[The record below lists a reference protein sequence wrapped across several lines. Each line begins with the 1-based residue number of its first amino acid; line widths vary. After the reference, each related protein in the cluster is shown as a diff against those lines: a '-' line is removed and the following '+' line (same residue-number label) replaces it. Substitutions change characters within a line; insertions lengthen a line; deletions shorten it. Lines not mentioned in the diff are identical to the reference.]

1 MAAQQ
6 VGSLYLE
13 VFLDPT
19 QYYAQIQAVEKRA
32 REMATRIEREWKQA
46 PLRPRVDD
54 RELTDLNRHLD
65 LKRRHYSE
73 VKNYIESN
81 PIKLKVDSSQLNK
94 IDTPV
99 SKSVQIDVN
108 YRVSGAIPQIKDSKI
123 KVDIQLDTKN
133 LKSFASV
140 VGDELEDVGKNIV
153 KGIKKATNRGAIGG
167 IFQGFYEGIGN
178 TYAETLTRGA
188 IKGIEGKFGVSIRN
202 LGKQSSEA
210 VIGGGNTLLKKLG
223 ISDAK
228 KSVDSANQVFKD
240 LFPADIIEKKLDRVE
255 TRFNKLFDSL
265 TKFKSAQENL
275 SNLGA
280 IGQELGSFGQIPFE
294 KIKADRKKKIE
305 EIAQQI
311 KQEQKQNPIKV
322 NIPSEAERM
331 VFATGGFAGAK
342 GKSGNW
348 VASKL
353 QMLLGNK
360 SAVVPVEN
368 PYSDV
373 SASVG
378 DIGPLRWSAEA
389 AYKTLKTPIKHKVNP
404 DAVSMARQA
413 YAAHLENPTLP
424 VRLAGY
430 SFGGQTANDSLEILK
445 ALGVKDV
452 KAVGMGSP
460 SFGKLSST
468 SRSDFQIA
476 LGKGD
481 GVKRLQDMGAF
492 FAGQGKNLNITPVQG
507 HELSSY
513 LADPKSQ
520 EIILKQIEGDKARV
534 RKELQNPDVFRLVDY
549 KKNIEQMLAGVE
561 SLLTSPVS
569 DPSLQ
574 KNLMGANL
582 QGIEETR
589 QELDKILGTLSK
601 EITQNFDEHYQAL
614 VEAENILRD
623 LLGANS
629 QPQPRITQQAQKNN
643 ESAKQILAMQSKRAI
658 LEPLGTEFGIKGAR
672 KLKKDELI
680 NNLADKVPLDILK
693 QKLPYTVDPGQ
704 EVLQS
709 VAKRQTLD
717 TNSLK
722 LVTEQSLK
730 SIKERSGKSLRGSQL
745 IDLSSDIEREYQIV
759 LGLLA
764 KNISEDSKKVLESA
778 KMLLGKLRAS
788 AIRNAVAEV
797 GERNQ
802 PKQQIDQ
809 SIRQGLAR
817 VLNKDVFEPIKR
829 LKETSQEQL
838 KQNYLKI
845 AEALS
850 AAQEVKFDPKQ
861 LPELVIDESALRNM
875 GADAFYD
882 TNKNQILITKAIEQ
896 ALKEKPKQLARQSE
910 VLKTLAHELR
920 HAYQSDFGNIP
931 LADLIKGKSAIPL
944 IPRNQAPKSALDAAR
959 YNVKM
964 LHRDNPKMGIAERM
978 GIERLE
984 VDAYAS
990 EKYARF
996 ASKALQTSGQ
1006 DVRQT
1011 RQEAID
1017 DTLKNV
1023 AQAIEDFANR
1033 VDEMA
1038 PVLRSSFERLTK
1050 DATTNFNK
1058 LFASIKHFIH
1068 MQINPLPK
1076 TVLNREGMAR
1086 VNPLKRPDEA
1096 FAFMGDVANYAK
1108 VLEFNARTMPAG
1120 SKETSRQRF
1129 TNRILPRNV
1138 RRQMAQGGQALEEGF
1153 FMISENIPE
1162 IMKNPVVNRVLEYKL
1177 KFEIKGWSDV
1187 LEMLYKDVDKLFQGI
1202 ENKAGESKYFGE
1214 FLQQIVGGMK
1224 NLNLTTIATGVAFF
1238 RFFSMLK
1245 YTGYLV
1251 ALGTAVLATATA
1263 FEALNR
1269 RFTLTA
1275 QSSIKAQASLSNLM
1289 QSAKDLRL
1297 SRDALLTGGAD
1308 IQASLRSRIS
1318 DQTQIDKILQ
1328 SAATSARIYGTNPQD
1343 TQQILGGFA
1352 NLAAEPT
1359 LSQSSFQQLQ
1369 TTVPDIYSVAA
1380 RAAGTSEQ
1388 GFMQGLQRG
1397 EYTTSEFL
1405 PVLSQQ
1411 LNAENSTKTAS
1422 AIDTMS
1428 AATQRM
1434 ANATEELQLAF
1445 SDFAIPFSKF
1455 TTNAFAQALE
1465 MAVKGAQLFASAL
1478 TGLAFWSIYK
1488 FGKALVTLGSNVLN
1502 IASKIPLVGTAM
1514 LAMARIA
1521 QQVAANILPII
1532 GKMAKE
1538 FILFQI
1544 VVDVFTIVSTAMKDS
1559 SGEIGRAAENI
1570 TKNLNKFQEALRKT
1584 RQDAKLFSQ
1593 ELPKSFQEVKG
1604 KSYLEDTF
1612 FGGLLGKENARAI
1625 EDFDTRRRTIIDR
1638 GLTDRQKKRLEQINP
1653 ELVKPSAISRSEKEA
1668 IDRGKRVD
1676 QITAAS
1682 SQINTAIQSQLT
1694 GDSELKQ
1701 LSNLDK
1707 QLASIQNRRRA
1718 MAVVDPSNRKGFNEL
1733 KQQEEELLK
1742 LRQRVSTPVE
1752 ALSGA
1757 STSVVQGLQEA
1768 LTEYERLASERL
1780 ITQDEYTKR
1789 TTEIKTALEAA
1800 EKSQED
1806 FNKQMRNA
1814 ITPLQAFERAW
1825 IRITGALES
1834 SRNAITLTA
1843 NVAKQKLAEQEI
1855 QGIAT
1860 PGISSQTTG
1869 AIELE
1874 SLQKQAQATRETIA
1888 QMYAEMES
1896 RDSKE
1901 IFGAL
1906 GVNKGTSGLEVRA
1919 LAERSEGLPMQ
1930 KALLEKLAETK
1941 DLELNLSELDTQIAQ
1956 ARANAQKTLVD
1967 LNKQVADYYR
1977 GISRNAQQQGIEM
1990 QRLSYQVQV
1999 TQQQNKLRSALLD
2012 GYDTIVS
2019 QFIDSIIDSIGQF
2032 NQVGDRAL
2040 EAQSQL
2046 LTNRFNLEDTLRS
2059 GVELSRNLPTVPI
2072 KLDFSGIPADNNI
2085 VELGRQVQE
2094 AIDGSNNLGESIN
2107 GATSNADDLY
2117 KQLMENLK
2125 PLDDANKN
2133 LTDTASNFDSVNQK
2147 AQESSDLAK
2156 QFGGEL
2162 GAIPSQVANIDQ
2174 GFVGIVTSLGTII
2187 TKTVEWLANLGGAKE
2202 SIEGIANNMGKH
2214 PFLQGI
2220 QQIGQGILQAG
2231 SYGIASPSTTQSLE
2245 QVLKGSVSQGQG
2257 FFGQRARGNHASID
2271 FDGTEGLGGGAAF
2284 QAMFPGRVAST
2295 RAWGNGYRDVDGGN
2309 SNAIRI
2315 ISKLPGGLGEF
2326 STDYG
2331 HYKASTAKV
2340 QEGQDILAGTKLGA
2354 LSQKDSISSGG
2365 HLDLKIRIP
2374 STIANQFRTT
2384 QSAGGGQSFVEVK
2397 EFMKWYQSQLGK
2409 MPQEQQAPITKTTA
2423 TGTRALNAS
2432 EIARKNKLQSLL
2444 VTDTKGR
2451 EIGAYNAGQAP
2462 NSPASTIKLVLA
2474 DVVTDRLSPD
2484 QQVKIN
2490 RSAVGQYEDKFK
2502 AGQTT
2507 NVNTL
2512 LKEMLGDS
2520 NNTAFN
2526 ALVQA
2531 LGGVKTAN
2539 NLIKAKGYSGT
2550 QINSLLSIPG
2560 ASAGTNVS
2568 TARDTTKAMAS
2579 LLNGNMPGDKVAEEA
2594 LRSTR
2599 NFKFQGETGGKIG
2612 NNSKVVGNVGIIN
2625 IGGAEYLVTAYANV
2639 DGNKANNRKLITNA
2653 TNEIAKGLMSGATS
2667 SVQSQTGR
2675 LETNSQR
2682 ISRGGNPL
2690 SLAEL
2695 ARLTKEGQ
2703 QLYQLQ
2709 RNPNV
2714 LAFADV
2720 VARAEG
2726 TDFRNNSK
2734 NFGYSMMIGGEH
2746 DTDFSRH
2753 PFAGNSGSR
2762 IRAPR
2767 HNSTASGR
2775 YQMMDFNYSRT
2786 QAGRQFG
2793 RGAKSD
2799 LASVF
2804 QGENPG
2810 SFSPGVQ
2817 DLYFTAS
2824 LKSRGILDEV
2834 LAGNF
2839 EAALKNPSI
2848 AKHYA
2853 SLQSGAGR
2861 SAYKGQ
2867 GTPEGQLKNTIPFA
2881 QQRLIARRREGAPV
2895 SVAADNFSAATP
2907 GQMRNGVLQGMNLA
2921 VQTAQQGGQRET
2933 LITKQSEADQE
2944 RARQEAVRKAN
2955 QALRQYERARRD
2967 QEDRSITNQRGVTD
2981 FGISAIKNPSPAQ
2994 RRLQESTQ
3002 IKRQTD
3008 DLIKEREREIEN
3020 RQKQIEQSQ
3029 EILRNKSYLAAPN
3042 AAAVETQLKQ
3052 GIKENEKEIPRLA
3065 KQIDEIK
3072 KIGTDYQKNVEAI
3085 FAREDNQRRQT
3096 ADFEAFQGEIA
3107 KAQKQLE
3114 GLQQLQQVSPL
3125 DERVF
3130 DIFALQ
3136 EEVELKQAA
3145 LDLDKAIFDEEN
3157 KLYSYSINQH
3167 EYDRRIEQIK
3177 QENIVR
3183 QENAMA
3189 RRQQAEA
3196 EQELQKVQ
3204 RQLEVRAQATSMNNE
3219 YLQNMM
3225 QLRQLGKGGRN
3236 PLDIQREMNLA
3247 QMDSDFAQREF
3258 EINRNRNRTPEER
3271 ERELESLRQIRQSR
3285 TDVINAELARNQED
3299 NQIAARDLF
3308 NKSNLDI
3315 VGTQASNMRVFGQD
3329 NRARQLEKGM
3339 AIFQQQ
3345 TAFQDQIRE
3354 LERLAQTNEEVA
3366 KSADL
3371 IRANYE
3377 ELNKIKLDEIENQFN
3392 EFLPAIQEIKGAT
3405 QGLFSDLLSGAD
3417 NAFANFGKKILDYFT
3432 QLAAQMLTNDLFG
3445 AIGETFGMKGQQ
3457 AGGGGGQI
3465 FDLLGGLLGGLFY
3478 NGGYVPNYAKG
3489 YNPLQD
3495 ALKREHAQT
3504 GKRAYVAVLS
3514 EGERVLNIDETR
3526 KFHAMGGDNILRFAE
3541 GGMVGATSSFSPT
3554 SGGNVSVNNNIVI
3567 GGNSENT
3574 DVGAFR
3580 TVLDG
3585 RIREIIRE
3593 EQRPG
3598 RSLNRKR
3605 R

>member
-73 VKNYIESN
+73 VRNYIERN
-81 PIKLKVDSSQLNK
+81 PIKIKVDDRQLNK
-94 IDTPV
+94 QVIPSNKTIKVD
-99 SKSVQIDVN
+99 VQ
-108 YRVSGAIPQIKDSKI
+108 YKVSGMAPVIKDSKI
-123 KVDIQLDTKN
+123 IIDAQFNKADARIFTKEI
-133 LKSFASV
+133 
-140 VGDELEDVGKNIV
+140 GDELEKAGERVSR
-153 KGIKKATNRGAIGG
+153 GIKKSTKSISGGDGLFGALTAVPKTIAR
-167 IFQGFYEGIGN
+167 GFYEGVGM
-178 TYAETLTRGA
+178 TYSQQLTSGF
-188 IKGIEGKFGVSIRN
+188 IKGIEGKFGKSLDSIGQMTSDK
-202 LGKQSSEA
+202 LLKAGK
-210 VIGGGNTLLKKLG
+210 VGGDVLLKKLG
-223 ISDAK
+223 IPEGTAGVK
-228 KSVDSANQVFKD
+228 ARVNQVNNVLQD
-240 LFPADIIEKKLDRVE
+240 LFPADAIENKLNRVE
-255 TRFNKLFDSL
+255 KRIDKLLDSL
-265 TKFKSAQENL
+265 LGLKSGAENL
-275 SNLGA
+275 NNLA
-280 IGQELGSFGQIPFE
+280 ALGQEIGGIGQIPFE
-294 KIKADRKKKIE
+294 KLKKDRANAIQSV
-305 EIAQQI
+305 ASQI
-311 KQEQKQNPIKV
+311 RAEQKQNPIKV
-322 NIPSEAERM
+322 DIPQEAERV
-331 VFATGGFAGAK
+331 VFAVGGFAGQKGQSANNFVAK
-342 GKSGNW
+342 
-348 VASKL
+348 KL
-353 QMLLGNK
+353 GMLLGER
-360 SAVVPVEN
+360 SAVMPVSN

-378 DIGPLRWSAEA
+378 DVGALRWSTEA
-389 AYKTLKTPIKHKVNP
+389 AFKTLKTPLTQKINP
-404 DAVSMARQA
+404 DAVSMAKQA
-413 YAAHLENPTLP
+413 YAAYQQDPSKP
-424 VRLAGY
+424 IRLAGY
-430 SFGGQTANDSLEILK
+430 SYGGQIANDALEILQQ
-445 ALGVKDV
+445 LGVKDV
-452 KAVGMGSP
+452 KAVGIGSP
-460 SFGKLSST
+460 SFGKLSQSKASNFAVT
-468 SRSDFQIA
+468 

-481 GVKRLQDMGAF
+481 GVKRLQDIGAF
-492 FAGQGKNLNITPVQG
+492 FAGGVGKGVNVTPVQG

-520 EIILKQIEGDKARV
+520 EIILKQIEGSGAKL
-534 RKELQNPDVFRLVDY
+534 RKELQNPDAFRLVDY
-549 KKNIEQMLAGVE
+549 QKNIEKIMVGLE
-561 SLLTSPVS
+561 NLLTNPIA
-569 DPSLQ
+569 DPNLQ
-574 KNLMGANL
+574 KQLMSANL
-582 QGIEETR
+582 DAIKSTKSDLDEALKGLSESVGETI
-589 QELDKILGTLSK
+589 Q
-601 EITQNFDEHYQAL
+601 EHYQAL
-614 VEAENILRD
+614 VDAESVLND
-623 LLGANS
+623 LLGVGKKA
-629 QPQPRITQQAQKNN
+629 PVAPKIDEQAAKA
-643 ESAKQILAMQSKRAI
+643 AKQRQE
-658 LEPLGTEFGIKGAR
+658 LEQTMLTFNKKDIIEPIGKELGIKDVR
-672 KLKKDELI
+672 NTHKQELI
-680 NNLADKVPLDILK
+680 NKILNVADPAALKTLLPHSTPPSAETMAASTANLQMPVNA
-693 QKLPYTVDPGQ
+693 
-704 EVLQS
+704 
-709 VAKRQTLD
+709 
-717 TNSLK
+717 
-722 LVTEQSLK
+722 LK
-730 SIKERSGKSLRGSQL
+730 SHLKTQREQIVKLMNVNPGNKTGSQL
-745 IDLSSDIEREYQIV
+745 IDISSAIEKEYQTIILSLSQGV
-759 LGLLA
+759 SGGA
-764 KNISEDSKKVLESA
+764 KKVLESA
-778 KMLLGKLRAS
+778 KLEIGQLRAK
-788 AIRNAVAEV
+788 ALREATEQTAKQA
-797 GERNQ
+797 NQ
-802 PKQQIDQ
+802 ISQASTVSQQVTE
-809 SIRQGLAR
+809 LAR
-817 VLNKDVFEPIKR
+817 VSNKDEESFVTKFIGGFTRRTQKNIQANYELLLKSIAKESGARLKKTDIPKLIVDDERLNKLGV
-829 LKETSQEQL
+829 
-838 KQNYLKI
+838 
-845 AEALS
+845 
-850 AAQEVKFDPKQ
+850 
-861 LPELVIDESALRNM
+861 SALYN
-875 GADAFYD
+875 FQ
-882 TNKNQILITKAIEQ
+882 KNQIVVSKQVEEILKKSPQ
-896 ALKEKPKQLARQSE
+896 ALINYQEK
-910 VLKTLAHELR
+910 LKDIVHEAR
-920 HAYQSDFGNIP
+920 HAFQFDFGRLSLTDFMQGASSPIKLTPENQMTAKSAAFGQKSAEIANKRAGGKLSP
-931 LADLIKGKSAIPL
+931 EFMKVLQSVEGDAYNFEEQTQKIVTNAAKLATPFKTASTNLQSFLQGIGEAQSSVSNFTDLGIELFKEFAGSLPNGAILVHLAENLGAVKAAAIPL
-944 IPRNQAPKSALDAAR
+944 L
-959 YNVKM
+959 
-964 LHRDNPKMGIAERM
+964 
-978 GIERLE
+978 
-984 VDAYAS
+984 
-990 EKYARF
+990 
-996 ASKALQTSGQ
+996 
-1006 DVRQT
+1006 
-1011 RQEAID
+1011 
-1017 DTLKNV
+1017 
-1023 AQAIEDFANR
+1023 
-1033 VDEMA
+1033 
-1038 PVLRSSFERLTK
+1038 
-1050 DATTNFNK
+1050 K
-1058 LFASIKHFIH
+1058 LFVGFAVIGTA
-1068 MQINPLPK
+1068 INLFRGFA
-1076 TVLNREGMAR
+1076 TES
-1086 VNPLKRPDEA
+1086 LKVAANLEA
-1096 FAFMGDVANYAK
+1096 LEKRIQFA
-1108 VLEFNARTMPAG
+1108 AG
-1120 SKETSRQRF
+1120 SKQQGNVANQELRAQSERFGINRQATLEQGAGFLAVTRETPVEGERSLKILESLNQASRVYNLTIEQQGR
-1129 TNRILPRNV
+1129 
-1138 RRQMAQGGQALEEGF
+1138 AQVA
-1153 FMISENIPE
+1153 
-1162 IMKNPVVNRVLEYKL
+1162 
-1177 KFEIKGWSDV
+1177 
-1187 LEMLYKDVDKLFQGI
+1187 
-1202 ENKAGESKYFGE
+1202 
-1214 FLQQIVGGMK
+1214 LQQIVSK
-1224 NLNLTTIATGVAFF
+1224 GVVSQEEL
-1238 RFFSMLK
+1238 RGQLS
-1245 YTGYLV
+1245 
-1251 ALGTAVLATATA
+1251 
-1263 FEALNR
+1263 EAIPGA
-1269 RFTLTA
+1269 A
-1275 QSSIKAQASLSNLM
+1275 Q
-1289 QSAKDLRL
+1289 
-1297 SRDALLTGGAD
+1297 
-1308 IQASLRSRIS
+1308 
-1318 DQTQIDKILQ
+1318 
-1328 SAATSARIYGTNPQD
+1328 
-1343 TQQILGGFA
+1343 
-1352 NLAAEPT
+1352 
-1359 LSQSSFQQLQ
+1359 
-1369 TTVPDIYSVAA
+1369 VAA
-1380 RAAGTSEQ
+1380 RAYGVTVQELNRMVTAGLDGAEFVQKFASQLGNETA
-1388 GFMQGLQRG
+1388 GGLAG
-1397 EYTTSEFL
+1397 ALTTTQARAAKF
-1405 PVLSQQ
+1405 
-1411 LNAENSTKTAS
+1411 ENSLLNLQEATGKALLPLQNIALS
-1422 AIDTMS
+1422 ALTTGLDLINKSLPILLTLL
-1428 AATQRM
+1428 ATL
-1434 ANATEELQLAF
+1434 ATRLAVV
-1445 SDFAIPFSKF
+1445 S
-1455 TTNAFAQALE
+1455 AQALGQLITQLLASRAA
-1465 MAVKGAQLFASAL
+1465 MFALGNAAQVVGNLILTSFKQFAGFAVIGIA
-1478 TGLAFWSIYK
+1478 IN
-1488 FGKALVTLGSNVLN
+1488 TLINQFRDL
-1502 IASKIPLVGTAM
+1502 
-1514 LAMARIA
+1514 
-1521 QQVAANILPII
+1521 
-1532 GKMAKE
+1532 
-1538 FILFQI
+1538 
-1544 VVDVFTIVSTAMKDS
+1544 
-1559 SGEIGRAAENI
+1559 SGEIRGQVDAVKNLQNEYNQLISAANKAPKQVDDAKVLGDRIKRAIPDLVTGKGEEIKDSFTAIRDSRKLTPQIIATSQSSEAQRYIEQIRAIDKEVEKVNIRRRALVQSNPGDTEGLRALQKQEKSLFDQRTQAEKVPDNIKQQLQAQADAIKNQLDYLEQLKKEYPLYGEEVDNVNKGISKLKQDYENIIKAQTDLNKAISKGSDAFSIMRKNITAVANDLADTTDKISLFGNQTKAALSKDSLSGAITPGQEQFANAGLDIQQLEKLIKAQSAAVTQTRALLNTDQNNEIMRARGINNNTGRARLNSLAEGTTNPQE
-1570 TKNLNKFQEALRKT
+1570 KF
-1584 RQDAKLFSQ
+1584 LF
-1593 ELPKSFQEVKG
+1593 E
-1604 KSYLEDTF
+1604 
-1612 FGGLLGKENARAI
+1612 
-1625 EDFDTRRRTIIDR
+1625 
-1638 GLTDRQKKRLEQINP
+1638 
-1653 ELVKPSAISRSEKEA
+1653 
-1668 IDRGKRVD
+1668 
-1676 QITAAS
+1676 
-1682 SQINTAIQSQLT
+1682 
-1694 GDSELKQ
+1694 
-1701 LSNLDK
+1701 
-1707 QLASIQNRRRA
+1707 QLAS
-1718 MAVVDPSNRKGFNEL
+1718 L
-1733 KQQEEELLK
+1733 QQ
-1742 LRQRVSTPVE
+1742 
-1752 ALSGA
+1752 
-1757 STSVVQGLQEA
+1757 
-1768 LTEYERLASERL
+1768 
-1780 ITQDEYTKR
+1780 
-1789 TTEIKTALEAA
+1789 
-1800 EKSQED
+1800 
-1806 FNKQMRNA
+1806 
-1814 ITPLQAFERAW
+1814 
-1825 IRITGALES
+1825 
-1834 SRNAITLTA
+1834 
-1843 NVAKQKLAEQEI
+1843 QKLD
-1855 QGIAT
+1855 
-1860 PGISSQTTG
+1860 IS
-1869 AIELE
+1869 
-1874 SLQKQAQATRETIA
+1874 
-1888 QMYAEMES
+1888 
-1896 RDSKE
+1896 
-1901 IFGAL
+1901 
-1906 GVNKGTSGLEVRA
+1906 NLEV
-1919 LAERSEGLPMQ
+1919 
-1930 KALLEKLAETK
+1930 
-1941 DLELNLSELDTQIAQ
+1941 QIAQ
-1956 ARANAQKTLVD
+1956 ARANAQKQLID
-1967 LNKQVADYYR
+1967 LTKQVADYYR
-1977 GISRNAQQQGIEM
+1977 GIERNAQQQAIEI
-1990 QRLSYQVQV
+1990 QRASKQVQV

-2046 LTNRFNLEDTLRS
+2046 LNNRFNLEDTLRS

-2085 VELGRQVQE
+2085 AELGHQVQE
-2094 AIDGSNNLGESIN
+2094 AIDGSNDLGESIN

-2117 KQLMENLK
+2117 KQLIENLK
-2125 PLDDANKN
+2125 PLDDANKT

-2147 AQESSDLAK
+2147 AQESGDLAK

-2162 GAIPSQVANIDQ
+2162 GAIPSQVASIDQ
-2174 GFVGIVTSLGTII
+2174 GFVGIVASLGTII
-2187 TKTVEWLANLGGAKE
+2187 AKTVEWLTNLGSAKE
-2202 SIEGIANNMGKH
+2202 TLDGIANNVSQSPLG
-2214 PFLQGI
+2214 QGL

-2245 QVLKGSVSQGQG
+2245 QVLKGTVSQGQG

-2374 STIANQFRTT
+2374 STIANQFKTT

-2397 EFMKWYQSQLGK
+2397 EFMRWYQGQLG
-2409 MPQEQQAPITKTTA
+2409 
-2423 TGTRALNAS
+2423 NAS
-2432 EIARKNKLQSLL
+2432 K
-2444 VTDTKGR
+2444 
-2451 EIGAYNAGQAP
+2451 
-2462 NSPASTIKLVLA
+2462 
-2474 DVVTDRLSPD
+2474 
-2484 QQVKIN
+2484 QQ
-2490 RSAVGQYEDKFK
+2490 
-2502 AGQTT
+2502 
-2507 NVNTL
+2507 TL
-2512 LKEMLGDS
+2512 PM
-2520 NNTAFN
+2520 T
-2526 ALVQA
+2526 
-2531 LGGVKTAN
+2531 
-2539 NLIKAKGYSGT
+2539 
-2550 QINSLLSIPG
+2550 G
-2560 ASAGTNVS
+2560 ASNIQSSA
-2568 TARDTTKAMAS
+2568 
-2579 LLNGNMPGDKVAEEA
+2579 P
-2594 LRSTR
+2594 
-2599 NFKFQGETGGKIG
+2599 QGG
-2612 NNSKVVGNVGIIN
+2612 
-2625 IGGAEYLVTAYANV
+2625 
-2639 DGNKANNRKLITNA
+2639 
-2653 TNEIAKGLMSGATS
+2653 
-2667 SVQSQTGR
+2667 
-2675 LETNSQR
+2675 

-2690 SLAEL
+2690 SPAEL

-2746 DTDFSRH
+2746 DTNLSRH

-2786 QAGRQFG
+2786 QAERQFG

-2834 LAGNF
+2834 LAGDF
-2839 EAALKNPSI
+2839 ESALKNPNI

-2853 SLQSGAGR
+2853 SLQSGTAR
-2861 SAYKGQ
+2861 SAHKGQ

-2881 QQRLIARRREGAPV
+2881 QQRLMARRREGAPV

-3002 IKRQTD
+3002 IKRQSD

-3042 AAAVETQLKQ
+3042 AAEVETQLKQ

-3072 KIGTDYQKNVEAI
+3072 KIGADYQKNVEAI

-3125 DERVF
+3125 DVRVF
-3130 DIFALQ
+3130 DIPALQ
-3136 EEVELKQAA
+3136 EEIELKQAA

-3157 KLYSYSINQH
+3157 KLYNYTINQQ
-3167 EYDRRIEQIK
+3167 EFDRRIEQIK

-3183 QENAMA
+3183 QENAIA

-3308 NKSNLDI
+3308 NKSNLDV
-3315 VGTQASNMRVFGQD
+3315 VGAQASNMRVFGQD

-3339 AIFQQQ
+3339 AVFQQQ

-3417 NAFANFGKKILDYFT
+3417 DAFANFGKKILDYFT

-3445 AIGETFGMKGQQ
+3445 AIGGAFGMKGQQ
-3457 AGGGGGQI
+3457 SGGGGGQI

>member
-73 VKNYIESN
+73 VRNYIESN
-81 PIKLKVDSSQLNK
+81 PIKLKVDSSQLKK
-94 IDTPV
+94 IDVPV
-99 SKSVQIDVN
+99 SKSVKIDVS

-123 KVDIQLDTKN
+123 KVDIQFDAKN

-153 KGIKKATNRGAIGG
+153 KGIKKATNKGAIGG

-202 LGKQSSEA
+202 LGKQSSET

-255 TRFNKLFDSL
+255 TRFNKFFDSL

-294 KIKADRKKKIE
+294 KLKADRKKKIE

-331 VFATGGFAGAK
+331 VFATSGFAGAK

-360 SAVVPVEN
+360 SAVIPIEN
-368 PYSDV
+368 PHTDV
-373 SASVG
+373 SASIG
-378 DIGPLRWSAEA
+378 DVGPLRWSAEA
-389 AYKTLKTPIKHKVNP
+389 THKTLKTPIKHKVNP

-452 KAVGMGSP
+452 KALGIGSP
-460 SFGKLSST
+460 SFGKLSGT
-468 SRSDFQIA
+468 SRSEFQAI

-481 GVKRLQDMGAF
+481 GVKRLQDIGAF

-534 RKELQNPDVFRLVDY
+534 RKEMQNPDVFRLVDY
-549 KKNIEQMLAGVE
+549 KKNIEQMLSGVE

-569 DPSLQ
+569 DPNLQ

-589 QELDKILGTLSK
+589 QELDKMLGTLSK

-629 QPQPRITQQAQKNN
+629 QPQPKMTQQAQKNN

-709 VAKRQTLD
+709 VAKRQNLD

-722 LVTEQSLK
+722 LVSEQSLK

-778 KMLLGKLRAS
+778 KMLLGKSRAS

-817 VLNKDVFEPIKR
+817 VSNKDVFEPIKR

-944 IPRNQAPKSALDAAR
+944 TPRNQAPKSALDAAR

-1033 VDEMA
+1033 IDEMA

-1096 FAFMGDVANYAK
+1096 FAFMGDIANYAK

-1138 RRQMAQGGQALEEGF
+1138 RRQMAQGGQALEEVF
-1153 FMISENIPE
+1153 NLASESIPE
-1162 IMKNPVVNRVLEYKL
+1162 IIKNPVVNRVLEYKL

-1328 SAATSARIYGTNPQD
+1328 SAATSTRIYGTNPQD

-1488 FGKALVTLGSNVLN
+1488 FGKALVVLGGNVLN

-1544 VVDVFTIVSTAMKDS
+1544 IVDVFTIVSTAMKDS
-1559 SGEIGRAAENI
+1559 SGEIGRAADNI

-1584 RQDAKLFSQ
+1584 KQDAKLFSQ

-1638 GLTDRQKKRLEQINP
+1638 GLTERQKKRLEQINP
-1653 ELVKPSAISRSEKEA
+1653 ELVKPSAISRSEKEV

-1701 LSNLDK
+1701 LSSLDK

-1718 MAVVDPSNRKGFNEL
+1718 MAVVDPTNRKGFNEL

-1742 LRQRVSTPVE
+1742 LRQQVSTPVE

-1757 STSVVQGLQEA
+1757 STSVAQGLQEA

-1789 TTEIKTALEAA
+1789 TTEIKTALEIA

-1834 SRNAITLTA
+1834 SRNAIILTA
-1843 NVAKQKLAEQEI
+1843 NAAKQKLAEQEI

-1860 PGISSQTTG
+1860 PGIASQTTS

-1874 SLQKQAQATRETIA
+1874 SLRKQAQATRETIA

-1919 LAERSEGLPMQ
+1919 LAERSEGFPMQ

-1977 GISRNAQQQGIEM
+1977 GISRNAQQQNIEM

-2094 AIDGSNNLGESIN
+2094 AIDGSNDLGESIN

-2117 KQLMENLK
+2117 KQLIENLK

-2147 AQESSDLAK
+2147 AQESGDLAK

-2187 TKTVEWLANLGGAKE
+2187 AKTVEWLTNLGGAKE

-2214 PFLQGI
+2214 PFVQGI

-2271 FDGTEGLGGGAAF
+2271 FDGTEGLGGGAVF

-2340 QEGQDILAGTKLGA
+2340 QEGQDILAGTKLGT

-2374 STIANQFRTT
+2374 STIANQFKTT
-2384 QSAGGGQSFVEVK
+2384 QSTGGGQSFVEVK
-2397 EFMKWYQSQLGK
+2397 EFMRWYQGQLGSASK
-2409 MPQEQQAPITKTTA
+2409 QQ
-2423 TGTRALNAS
+2423 
-2432 EIARKNKLQSLL
+2432 
-2444 VTDTKGR
+2444 
-2451 EIGAYNAGQAP
+2451 
-2462 NSPASTIKLVLA
+2462 
-2474 DVVTDRLSPD
+2474 
-2484 QQVKIN
+2484 
-2490 RSAVGQYEDKFK
+2490 
-2502 AGQTT
+2502 
-2507 NVNTL
+2507 TL
-2512 LKEMLGDS
+2512 PM
-2520 NNTAFN
+2520 T
-2526 ALVQA
+2526 
-2531 LGGVKTAN
+2531 
-2539 NLIKAKGYSGT
+2539 
-2550 QINSLLSIPG
+2550 G
-2560 ASAGTNVS
+2560 ASNIQSSA
-2568 TARDTTKAMAS
+2568 
-2579 LLNGNMPGDKVAEEA
+2579 P
-2594 LRSTR
+2594 
-2599 NFKFQGETGGKIG
+2599 QGG
-2612 NNSKVVGNVGIIN
+2612 
-2625 IGGAEYLVTAYANV
+2625 
-2639 DGNKANNRKLITNA
+2639 
-2653 TNEIAKGLMSGATS
+2653 
-2667 SVQSQTGR
+2667 
-2675 LETNSQR
+2675 

-2690 SLAEL
+2690 SPSEL

-2709 RNPNV
+2709 RNPNI

-2746 DTDFSRH
+2746 NADFSRH

-2786 QAGRQFG
+2786 QAERQFG

-2804 QGENPG
+2804 KGENPG

-2834 LAGNF
+2834 LAGDF
-2839 EAALKNPSI
+2839 EAALKNPNI

-2881 QQRLIARRREGAPV
+2881 HQRLQARRREGAPV

-2907 GQMRNGVLQGMNLA
+2907 GQLRNGVLQGMNLA

-2955 QALRQYERARRD
+2955 QALRQYKRARRD

-3002 IKRQTD
+3002 IKRQSD

-3042 AAAVETQLKQ
+3042 AAEVETQLKQ

-3072 KIGTDYQKNVEAI
+3072 KIGADYQKNVEAI

-3107 KAQKQLE
+3107 KSQKQLE

-3130 DIFALQ
+3130 DIPALQ
-3136 EEVELKQAA
+3136 EEIELKQTA
-3145 LDLDKAIFDEEN
+3145 LDLDKAIFDEKN
-3157 KLYSYSINQH
+3157 KLYSHSINQQ

-3315 VGTQASNMRVFGQD
+3315 VGAQASNMRVFGQD

-3339 AIFQQQ
+3339 AVFQQQ

-3354 LERLAQTNEEVA
+3354 LERLAQTNEDVA

-3377 ELNKIKLDEIENQFN
+3377 ELNKIKLDEIKNQFN

-3417 NAFANFGKKILDYFT
+3417 DAFANFGKKILDYFT

-3445 AIGETFGMKGQQ
+3445 AIGGAFGMKGQQ
-3457 AGGGGGQI
+3457 SGGGGGQI

-3541 GGMVGATSSFSPT
+3541 GGMVGATSSFSPGN
-3554 SGGNVSVNNNIVI
+3554 GGNVSVNNNIVI